1 MQQDRASELFAEAMP
16 PARRE
21 VLLQSL
27 AASRRLCTATPQPPV
42 PFAACLHR
50 LPRVS
55 RGLNVVYC
63 YRYQRVQEE
72 KRKKKIGS
80 PHVKRSWQ
88 HAIPGFRKCHWP
100 RISQYIKDCFQT
112 FRQLSV
118 SHFSSHSS
126 RQINTSLPHLTSES
140 DVSVSHTSWSTAL
153 LWTHSKPISSH
164 PAASWPRSSTFLLSF
179 SHNFLASIAHTPTAP
194 QPDRNFAKPA

>member
-1 MQQDRASELFAEAMP
+1 MIGLITFKAMQQDRASELFAEAMP

-72 KRKKKIGS
+72 KRKKKNWKS
-80 PHVKRSWQ
+80 SCE
-88 HAIPGFRKCHWP
+88 AELTACHPW
-100 RISQYIKDCFQT
+100 F
-112 FRQLSV
+112 
-118 SHFSSHSS
+118 
-126 RQINTSLPHLTSES
+126 
-140 DVSVSHTSWSTAL
+140 
-153 LWTHSKPISSH
+153 
-164 PAASWPRSSTFLLSF
+164 
-179 SHNFLASIAHTPTAP
+179 
-194 QPDRNFAKPA
+194 

>member
-1 MQQDRASELFAEAMP
+1 MP
-16 PARRE
+16 
-21 VLLQSL
+21 QSCL
-27 AASRRLCTATPQPPV
+27 PRQCRRLAVKSCSRAWLR
-42 PFAACLHR
+42 AGACARPHR
-50 LPRVS
+50 NRRCHS
-55 RGLNVVYC
+55 
-63 YRYQRVQEE
+63 QRVCIAFPVCPAALTLSTAIVIREYRKKKE
-72 KRKKKIGS
+72 KKKIGS

-126 RQINTSLPHLTSES
+126 RQINTSLLHLTSES
-140 DVSVSHTSWSTAL
+140 DVSVSHTSWSAAL